1 MIRQN
6 VIAGKCECF
15 CIVAMMLEDNTTD
28 EVPGNGE
35 RVCWSREYTRLKM
48 AVMMVA
54 TAIG

>member
-6 VIAGKCECF
+6 VITGKCECF

-35 RVCWSREYTRLKM
+35 RVCWSRECTRLKM